1 MKKSPKQIAAI
12 IALIAIVA
20 LIIAYFVSAL
30 TATPESGNTF
40 FAYFFAIIAIP
51 ILLWL
56 FLFCYGRLTQKHTIA
71 EYFPENDEETKKI
84 LEEIELSRFNQELD
98 AKAEHTDTDDTAD
111 HSSEE

>member
-20 LIIAYFVSAL
+20 LIIAYFVSAII
-30 TATPESGNTF
+30 ATPESGNTF
-40 FAYFFAIIAIP
+40 FAFFFAIIAIP

-84 LEEIELSRFNQELD
+84 LEEIELNRFNE
-98 AKAEHTDTDDTAD
+98 AMAAETENMETNDTSANASD
-111 HSSEE
+111 E

>member
-40 FAYFFAIIAIP
+40 FAFFFAIIAIP

-56 FLFCYGRLTQKHTIA
+56 FIFCYGRLTQKHTIA
-71 EYFPENDEETKKI
+71 EYFPEDEESKMI
-84 LEEIELSRFNQELD
+84 LEEIELTKYNEAMAAEL
-98 AKAEHTDTDDTAD
+98 ETTASEAD
-111 HSSEE
+111 SSNTSTNK

>member
-51 ILLWL
+51 ILMWL

-71 EYFPENDEETKKI
+71 EYFPEDEEANKI
-84 LEEIELSRFNQELD
+84 LEEIELAKFNEAMTAETESQE
-98 AKAEHTDTDDTAD
+98 ADDNTPK
-111 HSSEE
+111 E